1 MKKKIAVLTSLLLI
15 ISIAIFSGCI
25 EEDTPSPSPTVTIAL
40 TPEPEQEEEG
50 KWEATPDDHEAAP
63 EKEMAVVNSSNQ
75 FALDLYSNLRE
86 EDGNVFFS
94 PYSIS
99 TALAMTYEGARG
111 ETAEEIQSVFYFPVD
126 DETRRRSFEAIH
138 NNFNK
143 EDADYK
149 LETANALWIQE
160 DYRILDEYIDTIEK
174 YYGGRATNLDFIN
187 STEDSRQTINSWV
200 EEKTNNKIKD
210 LFPQGSLDRYTR
222 LVLTNAIYF
231 KGDWVKQFDESD
243 TRDEDFRVSSNQTVK
258 VPMMRRTG
266 KEERFN
272 YTETEELQLLE
283 MLYEGEELSML
294 ILLPKN
300 DDIESIEESLTFENL
315 GDWKSELRTQQV
327 NVFIPKFTFTTR
339 YSLNENLK
347 EMGMPSAFTE
357 KEADFS
363 GIDGT
368 YKLLIQ
374 SVVHQAFVDV
384 NEEGTEAAAA
394 TGVSFGITSLPPEPK
409 TFRADHPFIFII
421 QERETG
427 TILFLG
433 RVTDPSQ

>member
-1 MKKKIAVLTSLLLI
+1 MKKKIAVLTSLLII

-25 EEDTPSPSPTVTIAL
+25 DEDTPGPSPTVTISP
-40 TPEPEQEEEG
+40 TSEPEQEG
-50 KWEATPDDHEAAP
+50 DGWEATPDDHEETP
-63 EKEMAVVNSSNQ
+63 EIQMDVVNSSNQ

-111 ETAEEIQSVFYFPVD
+111 ETAEEIQSVFYFPID
-126 DETRRRSFEAIH
+126 DETRRTSFEAIH

-160 DYRILDEYIDTIEK
+160 DYRIIDEYIDTIEK
-174 YYGGRATNLDFIN
+174 YYGGAATNLDFIT

-210 LFPQGSLDRYTR
+210 LFPPGSLDIYTR

-231 KGDWVKQFDESD
+231 KGDWVKQFNESD
-243 TRDEDFRVSSNQTVK
+243 TRDEDFRVSGDQTVK
-258 VPMMRRTG
+258 VPMMRRTD
-266 KEERFN
+266 EEARFN
-272 YTETEELQLLE
+272 YAETEELQLLE

-300 DDIESIEESLTFENL
+300 DDLEPIEESLTFENL
-315 GDWKSELRTQQV
+315 DDWKSELRTQQV
-327 NVFIPKFTFTTR
+327 NVFIPKFTFTTK
-339 YSLNENLK
+339 YSLNGNL
-347 EMGMPSAFTE
+347 EDMGMPSAFTE
-357 KEADFS
+357 TADFS

-368 YKLLIQ
+368 YGLFIQ
-374 SVVHQAFVDV
+374 SVVHQAFIDV

-394 TGVSFGITSLPPEPK
+394 TGVSVGITSLPPEPK

>member
-1 MKKKIAVLTSLLLI
+1 
-15 ISIAIFSGCI
+15 
-25 EEDTPSPSPTVTIAL
+25 
-40 TPEPEQEEEG
+40 
-50 KWEATPDDHEAAP
+50 
-63 EKEMAVVNSSNQ
+63 
-75 FALDLYSNLRE
+75 
-86 EDGNVFFS
+86 VFFS

-231 KGDWVKQFDESD
+231 KGDWVKQFNEND

-258 VPMMRRTG
+258 VPMMERTG
-266 KEERFN
+266 EEARFN
-272 YTETEELQLLE
+272 YAETEELQLLE

-339 YSLNENLK
+339 YSLNENLE

-368 YKLLIQ
+368 YNLLIQ

-421 QERETG
+421 QEKETG